1 MSSAPTSPPADVR
14 ESDAAQFKTIACL
27 GGVSLE
33 RNVPIDEIHDYIR
46 DPDNVIWVDVRSP
59 GATELAIL
67 EEEFGFHPLA
77 LEGVAQMLPRPRLD
91 EYKAYLL
98 LVTCAAVPGG
108 PTRELW
114 PEAVQLFI
122 GRNYVVSI
130 HRGSVPA
137 LDDAAQ
143 RWTRGG
149 SKLRDGVGF
158 LVYTVLDA
166 LMDSYVPLMQEIEN
180 EIDEIEIA
188 MLRISDDQGV
198 RRLLRLKRTLAELRR
213 VVQPLREIFQVLL
226 RRDNPFFLSSSEP
239 YLRDVSNRVL
249 RVLDV
254 LETEREMAA
263 SALEASLTV
272 SSNRLNKTM
281 KTLAVITVSVA
292 VVASVFGAYGMNF
305 TVIPLATSPW
315 GFWVVS
321 VGTISAVVAAIWLG
335 RARGWW

>member
-1 MSSAPTSPPADVR
+1 VSADAPEAN
-14 ESDAAQFKTIACL
+14 AAQLKTVACR

-33 RNVPIDEIHDYIR
+33 RGVPVEEIHDYIH
-46 DPDNVIWVDVRSP
+46 DPDNVIWVDVRNP
-59 GATELAIL
+59 GAAELSIL
-67 EEEFGFHPLA
+67 EEEFGFHPLV
-77 LEGVAQMLPRPRLD
+77 LEGVAQGPARPRLD

-98 LVTCAAVPGG
+98 LVTCAAIPGG

-114 PEAVQLFI
+114 TAAVQLFI

-130 HRGSVPA
+130 HRGFVPA
-137 LDDAAQ
+137 LDEAAV

-149 SKLRDGVGF
+149 PKLRDGVGF

-166 LMDSYVPLMQEIEN
+166 LLDSFVPLMQEIEN
-180 EIDEIEIA
+180 EIDETEIA
-188 MLRISDDQGV
+188 MLIISDDQGV
-198 RRLLRLKRTLAELRR
+198 LRLLRLKRTLAELRR
-213 VVQPLREIFQVLL
+213 VVQPLREIFQLLL
-226 RRDNPFFLSSSEP
+226 RRDNPFFLNNSEV
-239 YLRDVSNRVL
+239 YLRDVSDRVL
-249 RVLDV
+249 RILDV

-263 SALEASLTV
+263 GALEASLTV

-281 KTLAVITVSVA
+281 KTLAVITVSMA

-305 TVIPLATSPW
+305 AVLPLATSPW

-321 VGTISAVVAAIWLG
+321 VGTIASVVAGIWLG

>member
-1 MSSAPTSPPADVR
+1 
-14 ESDAAQFKTIACL
+14 
-27 GGVSLE
+27 VSLE
-33 RNVPIDEIHDYIR
+33 RGVSVEEIHDYIR
-46 DPDNVIWVDVRSP
+46 DPANVIWVDVRNP
-59 GATELAIL
+59 GAAELATL

-77 LEGVAQMLPRPRLD
+77 LAGAAQGPPRPRLD

-98 LVTCAAVPGG
+98 LAVCAATPGG
-108 PTRELW
+108 PPRELW
-114 PEAVQLFI
+114 SEGVYLLI

-130 HRGSVPA
+130 HRGHVPA
-137 LDDAAQ
+137 LDEAVL

-166 LMDSYVPLMQEIEN
+166 LLDSFVPLMQEIEN
-180 EIDEIEIA
+180 EIDETEIA
-188 MLRISDDQGV
+188 MLAISDDQSV

-226 RRDNPFFLSSSEP
+226 RRDNPFFLSNSEV
-239 YLRDVSNRVL
+239 YLRDVSDRVL
-249 RVLDV
+249 RLLDV

-263 SALEASLTV
+263 GALEASLTV

-305 TVIPLATSPW
+305 TVLPLATSPW
-315 GFWVVS
+315 GFWVIS
-321 VGTISAVVAAIWLG
+321 VGTIASVVAAIGLG

>member
-1 MSSAPTSPPADVR
+1 VTSEATSDPAADRTSA
-14 ESDAAQFKTIACL
+14 AARLKTIACL

-33 RNVPIDEIHDYIR
+33 RGVPVEEIHDYIR
-46 DPDNVIWVDVRSP
+46 EADNVVWVDVRDP
-59 GATELAIL
+59 GPAELSIL

-77 LEGVAQMLPRPRLD
+77 LESVTQGLPRPRLD

-98 LVTCAAVPGG
+98 LVTCAAIPGG
-108 PTRELW
+108 STRELW
-114 PEAVQLFI
+114 TAGVNLFI

-130 HRGSVPA
+130 HRGFVPA
-137 LDDAAQ
+137 LEGAAA

-149 SKLRDGVGF
+149 PRLRDGVGF

-166 LMDSYVPLMQEIEN
+166 LMDSYVPLIQEIEN
-180 EIDEIEIA
+180 EIGETEIA
-188 MLRISDDQGV
+188 MLGISDDQGV

-213 VVQPLREIFQVLL
+213 VVYPLREIFQLLL
-226 RRDNPFFLSSSEP
+226 RRDNPFFLTNSEV

-249 RVLDV
+249 QILDV

-263 SALEASLTV
+263 GALEASLTV

-305 TVIPLATSPW
+305 EVIPLATAPW

-321 VGTISAVVAAIWLG
+321 VGTIASVVVAVLLG

>member
-1 MSSAPTSPPADVR
+1 MSLAPGDPAAPLA
-14 ESDAAQFKTIACL
+14 SHAAQLKTIACL

-33 RNVPIDEIHDYIR
+33 RGVSVDEIHETLR
-46 DPDNVIWVDVRSP
+46 DPGNVIWVDVRNP
-59 GATELAIL
+59 GAAELSIL
-67 EEEFGFHPLA
+67 EEEFGIQPLA
-77 LEGVAQMLPRPRLD
+77 LEGITLGLPRPRLD
-91 EYKAYLL
+91 EYKAYLR

-108 PTRELW
+108 PARELW
-114 PEAVQLFI
+114 TEAVQLFV

-130 HRGSVPA
+130 HRGFVPA
-137 LDDAAQ
+137 LDEAAQ

-149 SKLRDGVGF
+149 PKLRDGVGF

-166 LMDSYVPLMQEIEN
+166 LLDSFVPLMQEIEN
-180 EIDEIEIA
+180 EIDETEIA
-188 MLRISDDQGV
+188 MLAISDDQSV

-226 RRDNPFFLSSSEP
+226 RRDNPFFLSNSEA
-239 YLRDVSNRVL
+239 YLRDVSDRVL
-249 RVLDV
+249 RLLDV

-263 SALEASLTV
+263 GALEASLTV

-305 TVIPLATSPW
+305 TALPLATSPW
-315 GFWVVS
+315 GFWVIS
-321 VGTISAVVAAIWLG
+321 VGTIASVVAAIGLG

>member
-1 MSSAPTSPPADVR
+1 MTSEATSDPAAD
-14 ESDAAQFKTIACL
+14 SKSPAAHLKTTACL

-33 RNVPIDEIHDYIR
+33 RGVPVEEIHDYIR
-46 DPDNVIWVDVRSP
+46 EADNVVWVDVRDP
-59 GATELAIL
+59 GPAELSML

-77 LEGVAQMLPRPRLD
+77 LGGVTQGLPRPSLD

-98 LVTCAAVPGG
+98 LVTCAAIPGST
-108 PTRELW
+108 TRELW
-114 PEAVQLFI
+114 TAGVSLFI

-130 HRGSVPA
+130 HRGFVPA
-137 LDDAAQ
+137 LDEAAT

-149 SKLRDGVGF
+149 LRLRDGVGF

-166 LMDSYVPLMQEIEN
+166 LLDSYVPLIQEIEN
-180 EIDEIEIA
+180 EIGDTEIA
-188 MLRISDDQGV
+188 MLSISDDQGV
-198 RRLLRLKRTLAELRR
+198 RRLLRLKRTLVELRR
-213 VVQPLREIFQVLL
+213 VLYPLREIFQVLL
-226 RRDNPFFLSSSEP
+226 RRDHSFFLTNSEV

-249 RVLDV
+249 RILDV

-263 SALEASLTV
+263 GALEASLTV

-305 TVIPLATSPW
+305 AVLPGAQSPW

-321 VGTISAVVAAIWLG
+321 LGTIASVVAAVLLG